1 MYSADEVQ
9 ENTSTDKNT
18 RILLS
23 EAASPVV
30 ISYSLCIDGFQV
42 VPPSLLPWFFLT
54 HTHTSDAEIPVSH
67 TQAEPPLIP
76 YILIITGSQR
86 LPLGCGQPLSG
97 AANVTVTRVIGTSR
111 GFSDPRFTA
120 VLPESD
126 RYHLKPSLACQIP
139 ISCLSTPRC
148 SDRGTR
154 ADKPGA
160 GWVI

>member
-18 RILLS
+18 RNLLS
-23 EAASPVV
+23 WATSPVV
-30 ISYSLCIDGFQV
+30 ISYSLCIDDFQV
-42 VPPSLLPWFFLT
+42 VPPSLFPWFSLTHT

-67 TQAEPPLIP
+67 TRAEPPLIP
-76 YILIITGSQR
+76 YIFISTASQR

-111 GFSDPRFTA
+111 GFSGPRFTD
-120 VLPESD
+120 VLPQSD

-139 ISCLSTPRC
+139 ISCLSTPGC

-160 GWVI
+160 G